1 MEEIK
6 EVEEKEPW
14 YKGPIKYILG
24 IFLLLLIV
32 LMVLPYYTVK
42 LDPEPK
48 KIPAVEEVLLT
59 DVVLS
64 NKSFTL
70 KTRQDFIEFLD
81 PTEPVIKQAA
91 NKIVS
96 VGCERSRVCN
106 AKAIYYFV
114 RDNIQYVNDPVN
126 FEYIEEPREVLVTK
140 AADCESG
147 TMLMASLMESIGIDS
162 ELVFIPGHAFLRI
175 KLDDALKRYK
185 QDGYVYLDWTCKICS
200 FGEIPYQNVDAHKEF
215 LDVY

>member
-1 MEEIK
+1 MEEI
-6 EVEEKEPW
+6 EEEKEPW

-24 IFLLLLIV
+24 IFLMLLIV
-32 LMVLPYYTVK
+32 LMVLPSYTVK

-48 KIPAVEEVLLT
+48 RVATVEEVLLS

-70 KTRQDFIEFLD
+70 KTRQDFIEFLEPND
-81 PTEPVIKQAA
+81 PVIKQAA
-91 NKIVS
+91 DKIVTI
-96 VGCERSRVCN
+96 GCQSSRVCY

-126 FEYIEEPREVLVTK
+126 FEYIEEPKEVLVTK
-140 AADCESG
+140 AGDCESG
-147 TMLMASLMESIGIDS
+147 TMLMDSLMESIGIDS
-162 ELVFIPGHAFLRI
+162 EMVFIPGHAFLRI
-175 KLDDALKRYK
+175 KLKDALKRYK
-185 QDGYVYLDWTCKICS
+185 QEGYVYLDWTCKNCR
-200 FGEIPYQNVDAHKEF
+200 FGEIPYQNVNVRKEV